1 MEFDGLYV
9 SCKAA
14 NYNTS
19 NDIKSIRCIVI
30 WCHVAY
36 PLLYIECIRSNK
48 VGCFAIVLSAFYTV
62 LTNFRAKQ
70 AASSKQARVS
80 QWGAVSEGGQA
91 SVAVFVVHFISIR
104 FSLATV
110 LNVCLVM
117 LEIDIFHV
125 LMVSFTW
132 ARYIWFRSK
141 FIWAL

>member
-1 MEFDGLYV
+1 MEFDVLYV

-30 WCHVAY
+30 RCHVAY

-48 VGCFAIVLSAFYTV
+48 VGCFAIVLSALLTV
-62 LTNFRAKQ
+62 LTNFRGKQ

-110 LNVCLVM
+110 LIVCLVM

-125 LMVSFTW
+125 LMVSFT
-132 ARYIWFRSK
+132 
-141 FIWAL
+141 

>member
-1 MEFDGLYV
+1 MEFDVLYV

-30 WCHVAY
+30 RCHVAY

-48 VGCFAIVLSAFYTV
+48 VGCFAIVLSAL

-125 LMVSFTW
+125 LMVSFT
-132 ARYIWFRSK
+132 
-141 FIWAL
+141 